1 MFSCSVYGIG
11 WICHPVVKVV
21 WFWGCSEKV
30 RFGLWLWLAVFLDV
44 GHLCFKPAISGLYEF
59 SRCCNWR
66 WRVECGGRSYVEHNK
81 FLFQFLLALWR
92 KFVYDPLLWEL
103 LLLLGLSFGG
113 WEWRH
118 YIQNPIHSFI
128 LSFSM
133 CACGADCIGGVPIPV
148 VKAVCDLELSFWALA
163 MSMSSDH
170 HPHCMPSTPEDV
182 PGGAKTITST
192 VLDTSAGLVQSLKP
206 IKNFQQVTYDAS
218 SSLILLLLS

>member
-1 MFSCSVYGIG
+1 MAGCILGCWSPVFQACHFWFIWVFSMLQLEMEG
-11 WICHPVVKVV
+11 WM
-21 WFWGCSEKV
+21 W
-30 RFGLWLWLAVFLDV
+30 
-44 GHLCFKPAISGLYEF
+44 
-59 SRCCNWR
+59 
-66 WRVECGGRSYVEHNK
+66 RSYVEHNK
-81 FLFQFLLALWR
+81 FFFNFRVSAIVALWR

-103 LLLLGLSFGG
+103 LLLGLSFGG
-113 WEWRH
+113 WEWRC

-128 LSFSM
+128 LFP
-133 CACGADCIGGVPIPV
+133 CAADCIGGVPIYTRSEGC
-148 VKAVCDLELSFWALA
+148 VCFRVEFLALA